1 MDRLLLLASG
11 RAHGL
16 RLNLVAAGLAAA
28 VLAFAGGLL
37 ATTQW
42 VSPPQPPPARHA
54 FLAGPLGPGEAL
66 EQQFTAP
73 VDDLTRVRLRLAV
86 PESDVGSR
94 PQVLVR
100 LRDGVDLVREA
111 RFDRLDLGT
120 APTEVWWDFA
130 PLAGVR
136 GRTLTVQVA
145 VGQASPAHLLGAA
158 HVTDRL
164 PGSLVTNGIP
174 AGSHVDLDLA
184 SGRVLAR
191 RELAGAIGS
200 ATPAGLLLVGA
211 GVAAAGVLGG
221 AARIRWRAGRPPWTD
236 AAWPALGVALALLA
250 LAVAIRTSG
259 AELEPERDP
268 AFWKKVAI
276 GLAVVAAAPW
286 ARTLARGASRRL
298 DSLTLG
304 RSRPGSVSEWA
315 AATWRDGGP
324 AALTLALASAVS
336 VAALIA
342 LILTDAGRVRYVME
356 IFDEQRPNQGRVGLL
371 PPGLAVGL
379 AQWAFAAW
387 LLYALVAM
395 RAGRGAA
402 KAIRSSPTRLESVA
416 RLRRLFGYSALFV
429 VAYVFRLAPYLRND
443 LAPWW
448 DGWGLGHGDTWID
461 LAVPMAEAAD
471 LSVFSSI
478 HTEGFVY
485 VPLLAAFLKALGLS
499 AGMVWFGH
507 FLVVA
512 SALIP
517 VFAAATLATLTGRQA
532 GGILAGLVLA
542 FDPVLVWFGLN
553 GWSDSVTFF
562 AVALAL
568 LAFAAAARRPSAR
581 RLVALGLALT
591 LLALSHGP
599 WLYPAAFW
607 AAAAGPLIAARARWL
622 PAAGPYERSRRLL
635 ATPLVTLALGY
646 VAMGAFQWSRFP
658 PPNGIRGLA
667 DVPLI
672 GHSSVQGVVSR
683 FSETFGERSYA
694 PGTPGSFVG
703 AAGGWLAELGEHVS
717 FFIDAHVVQPFPFFP
732 LIMAVIGA
740 VALRLAWQRHRAVPV
755 SRAGLAALPILAVPV
770 FWPGLEASTA
780 GPTFLL
786 LLALV
791 WLVAPTGRALYAGLA
806 PYLAVF
812 LAIAEFSMHRHTN
825 VLIYAFILTGGT
837 VIDAAA
843 REGALRLP
851 WRAGWIRPLVVRRAI
866 AVTMMSVVGAVIVVG
881 LVDVARAASERE
893 TERAYLTWLGSK
905 LPANALVL
913 TAGDVDPWTVADLTG
928 RPVLY
933 DAENGGRQLIEGR
946 PFTWTRRVPSF
957 YPDATES
964 AHIISTLVESGA
976 GSVLLRTG
984 VGRPVERDAAF
995 GRRHAYDICA
1005 DSGAGLPWRPA
1016 SRGAQDR

>member
-1 MDRLLLLASG
+1 MAAAALAIAGALLAS
-11 RAHGL
+11 A
-16 RLNLVAAGLAAA
+16 
-28 VLAFAGGLL
+28 
-37 ATTQW
+37 QW
-42 VSPPQPPPARHA
+42 ASPPQPPPARHA
-54 FLAGPLGPGEAL
+54 FLVGPLGPGEAL
-66 EQQFTAP
+66 EQAFTAP
-73 VDDLTRVRLRLAV
+73 VDHLTTLRLRLAV
-86 PESDVGSR
+86 PESDVGSQ
-94 PQVLVR
+94 PQVLAR
-100 LRDGVDLVREA
+100 LRDGDDLVREV

-120 APTEVWWDFA
+120 APTDVWWDFA

-145 VGQASPAHLLGAA
+145 VGQASPARLLATA

-164 PGSLVTNGIP
+164 PGSLVTNGVP

-191 RELAGAIGS
+191 GEIAGAIGS
-200 ATPAGLLLVGA
+200 AAPGGLLPVAA

-221 AARIRWRAGRPPWTD
+221 AARIRWRAGRAPWTD
-236 AAWPALGVALALLA
+236 TAWPALGVAAALLA
-250 LAVAIRTSG
+250 VAVAIRTSG

-286 ARTLARGASRRL
+286 TRMLGRGVSRRL
-298 DSLTLG
+298 DALAG
-304 RSRPGSVSEWA
+304 ERSRRGSVSGWVA
-315 AATWRDGGP
+315 AAWRDGGP
-324 AALTLALASAVS
+324 AALALALASAVS

-342 LILTDAGRVRYVME
+342 LVMTDAGRVRYVME

-371 PPGLAVGL
+371 PLGLAVGL

-387 LLYALVAM
+387 LLYAVVAM
-395 RAGRGAA
+395 RAARGAA
-402 KAIRSSPTRLESVA
+402 KAVRSSPTPLESVA
-416 RLRRLFGYSALFV
+416 RRRRLIGYGAVFV
-429 VAYVFRLAPYLRND
+429 AAYAFRLAPYLRND
-443 LAPWW
+443 LTPWW

-461 LAVPMAEAAD
+461 LAVPMAETAD
-471 LSVFSSI
+471 LSVFESI

-485 VPLLAAFLKALGLS
+485 VPLLAGFLKALGLS
-499 AGMVWFGH
+499 SGMVWFGH

-532 GGILAGLVLA
+532 GGIVVGLVLA
-542 FDPVLVWFGLN
+542 FDPVLIWFGLN
-553 GWSDSVTFF
+553 GWSDSTTFF
-562 AVALAL
+562 AVALAF

-581 RLVALGLALT
+581 TLVALGLALT

-607 AAAAGPLIAARARWL
+607 AAVAGPLIAARARWL
-622 PAAGPYERSRRLL
+622 PGAGPYERSRRLL
-635 ATPLVTLALGY
+635 AAPLATLALGY
-646 VAMGAFQWSRFP
+646 AATGAFQWSRFP

-672 GHSSVQGVVSR
+672 GHGSVQGVLSR
-683 FSETFGERSYA
+683 FSEFHGDPSST
-694 PGTPGSFVG
+694 PGTPGSFLG
-703 AAGGWLAELGEHVS
+703 AAGRWLAELGGHVS

-732 LIMAVIGA
+732 LIMAVVGVA
-740 VALRLAWQRHRAVPV
+740 ALRLAWRRHRAVPV
-755 SRAGLAALPILAVPV
+755 TRAGLAALPVLAVPV

-786 LLALV
+786 VLAVL
-791 WLVAPTGRALYAGLA
+791 WLVAPTGRTLYAGLA
-806 PYLAVF
+806 LYFAVF
-812 LAIAEFSMHRHTN
+812 LVIAEFGAHMRHTN
-825 VLIYAFILTGGT
+825 VLIYAFILTGGV

-851 WRAGWIRPLVVRRAI
+851 WRAGWIRRSMVRRAL
-866 AVTMMSVVGAVIVVG
+866 AVTMVSVVGAVLVVG
-881 LVDVARAASERE
+881 LVDVARAAGERA
-893 TERAYLTWLGSK
+893 TERAYLAWLGSE

-957 YPDATES
+957 HPDATES
-964 AHIISTLVESGA
+964 VHIISTLVESGA
-976 GSVLLRTG
+976 DLYYYGPGSEDRSSVTPRLIGGTRTTYALTRELAYPGDPRRAALRIG
-984 VGRPVERDAAF
+984 EA
-995 GRRHAYDICA
+995 I
-1005 DSGAGLPWRPA
+1005 AG
-1016 SRGAQDR
+1016 G